1 MKFPDKDTV
10 ERIRKEY
17 PAGCRIVLDEMDDP
31 YRKIRIG
38 SQATVKGVDDAGTVM
53 PAWDEGGSLGIAYG
67 ADRCHKDRTEEEAL
81 VSISHYGKSQPQE
94 NAVCPRCGQRMEGK
108 TSCHALS
115 RYADI
120 MVCDKC
126 GTAEALEKA
135 GLAKALPLMKWAC
148 IKGPQE
154 GEGPWRG

>member
-1 MKFPDKDTV
+1 MNFPSRETV
-10 ERIRKEY
+10 ERLRKTY

-31 YRKIRIG
+31 YRKIPVG
-38 SQATVKGVDDAGTVM
+38 SQAVCLGVDDAGSIM
-53 PAWDEGGSLGIAYG
+53 CSWDCGGSLSIAWPV
-67 ADRCHKDRTEEEAL
+67 DRCHKVATEEEAKITL
-81 VSISHYGKSQPQE
+81 DWYGRHQPE
-94 NAVCPRCGQRMEGK
+94 HDAVCPRCGQRMEGK

-135 GLAKALPLMKWAC
+135 GFTKTLPLMKWAC